1 MTYDLAFSLL
11 NLSVMPAWALL
22 IMLPRAK
29 ITRTLIHSALYP
41 IALGLFYAI
50 CFGFTLFGSAGSED
64 VNFTSIE
71 GVSAIFSTPIGV
83 LIGWSHYLV
92 FDLFVG
98 AWIARDAI
106 RRRVPHWLAA
116 PAMLL
121 TYLLGPIGALIYF
134 TARLI
139 LKRSF
144 SLAEDQQNN
153 E

>member
-22 IMLPRAK
+22 ILLPRAG
-29 ITRTLIHSALYP
+29 ITKTLVHSALYP
-41 IALGLFYAI
+41 VALGSFYAI
-50 CFGFTLFGSAGSED
+50 CFAFTLFGGAGSEE

-98 AWIARDAI
+98 AWIGRDAQ
-106 RRRVPHWLAA
+106 RRGVSHFLAA
-116 PAMLL
+116 PAMFLS
-121 TYLLGPIGALIYF
+121 YMLGPIGLLIYLTGRYLMKR
-134 TARLI
+134 TATLI
-139 LKRSF
+139 
-144 SLAEDQQNN
+144 ET
-153 E
+153 